1 MHSPPA
7 DASVTATV
15 INTAVRLIGLP
26 TIAGAVLLTTACA
39 PSGATLTVTGTTMGT
54 TYSVQ
59 LINPPIALRNATH
72 LNRRLAARMR
82 HISAVLSTYDPASD
96 ISRVNAAQHT
106 RWIPV
111 SPMLVARVRD
121 AGHYTELSQGAFD
134 ISIGPLVNLWGFGP
148 HRPHRTV
155 PPAPAVATAKA
166 LVGRQHIETRSQP
179 PALRKTHHG
188 VRIDLSAIAKGYAVD
203 ILARLLDEH
212 GADNYLVEIG
222 GELRAKGLNASGNA
236 WRIGIER
243 PDATT
248 RQAQHTLR
256 LSNQAMA
263 TSGDYRNY
271 FIADGQRYAHTID
284 PATGY
289 PVKHHL
295 ASVSVIAD
303 HCAHADA
310 LATALMAMGPHR
322 AKALAERERIMALFI
337 ERTAQGFT
345 TTASTAFNNSFPD
358 TPFPT
363 TPF

>member
-1 MHSPPA
+1 M
-7 DASVTATV
+7 TATV
-15 INTAVRLIGLP
+15 IHTVIHMARSLTGLSA
-26 TIAGAVLLTTACA
+26 IAGIALLATACT
-39 PSGATLTVTGTTMGT
+39 PPGAALTVTGATMGT
-54 TYSVQ
+54 SYSVQ
-59 LINPPIALRNATH
+59 LIDPSVALRDPAH
-72 LNRRLAARMR
+72 LNRRLAARLR
-82 HISAVLSTYDPASD
+82 HINAVLSTYDRASD

-111 SPMLVARVRD
+111 SPLLVARVRD
-121 AGHYTELSQGAFD
+121 AEYYAELSQGAFD

-148 HRPHRTV
+148 QRPRHTV
-155 PPAPAVATAKA
+155 PSAAAVAAAKA
-166 LVGRQHIETRSQP
+166 LVGRQRIETRTRP
-179 PALRKTHHG
+179 PALRKLHRG

-203 ILARLLDEH
+203 ALAHLLDEH

-222 GELRAKGLNASGNA
+222 GELRVKGVNATGSA

-243 PDATT
+243 PNATT
-248 RQAQHTLR
+248 RQAQHILR

-271 FIADGQRYAHTID
+271 FITDGQRYAHTIN

-303 HCAHADA
+303 HCAQADA

-322 AKALAERERIMALFI
+322 AKALAERKHIAALFI
-337 ERTAQGFT
+337 ERTAQGFA
-345 TTASTAFNNSFPD
+345 TTASTAFNNTFPD

-363 TPF
+363 TPR